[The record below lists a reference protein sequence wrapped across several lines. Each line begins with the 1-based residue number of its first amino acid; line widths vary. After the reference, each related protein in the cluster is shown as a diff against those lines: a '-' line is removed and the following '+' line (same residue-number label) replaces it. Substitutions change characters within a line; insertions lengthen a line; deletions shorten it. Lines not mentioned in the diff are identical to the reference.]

1 MTGRRGNN
9 SNNRFGSGKKPS
21 MQNQNRNRLS
31 GGKSNNY
38 TGSGLMNQ
46 VSPWLSQSS
55 SAGSSFNNLGR
66 NIVNDPQAQLA
77 LASNLLN
84 NLLSPSSSLNKLTQV
99 NIFLCNFNSC

>member
-9 SNNRFGSGKKPS
+9 ANRFGNQKKPP

-46 VSPWLSQSS
+46 VNPWLSQSNNS
-55 SAGSSFNNLGR
+55 GSSFNSLGR

-84 NLLSPSSSLNKLTQV
+84 NLLSPSQLNKLSQV
-99 NIFLCNFNSC
+99 NMLF